1 MPAWREQ
8 EGERKNQ
15 RFPDGFRVLQGRQEF
30 ITYLEHS
37 SVRVWPSDQASHFE
51 THMHSAV
58 EIILP
63 SHGTCTYRIA
73 DQEYRVEA
81 EEILFIPSNQPHEL
95 VEDDN
100 VLRYLILFEPTP
112 FYSLLDMQQASP
124 ITQRLIYLQD
134 RSEVHQQV
142 SKLLHQ
148 LADCYFQRRPMWN
161 TMCYSYLLQVYALLA
176 GEYAEL
182 SDGDPEEEH
191 QSIDP
196 EIMNMAINYIG
207 EHYMENVSLEKVADF
222 AGYSKYYFSRTF
234 KKYFGIS
241 FSDYLLVKRINEAT
255 SLLIHTDK
263 PIGNVAK
270 DAGFGSVATFNR
282 LFRKHKNCT
291 PTRYRAIYGERLPR
305 EESW

>member
-1 MPAWREQ
+1 MAARRGSS
-8 EGERKNQ
+8 GETENK
-15 RFPDGFRVLQGRQEF
+15 RFPDGFRVLQGKQEF

-37 SVRVWPSDQASHFE
+37 SIRVWPSDRAGHFE

-63 SHGTCTYRIA
+63 SHGTCIYRVT
-73 DQEYRVEA
+73 DHEYRVEA
-81 EEILFIPSNQPHEL
+81 EEILIIPANQPHEL
-95 VEDDN
+95 IEDDN

-112 FYSLLDMQQASP
+112 FYSLLDMQQASQ
-124 ITQRLIYLQD
+124 ITQRLIYLRDQ
-134 RSEVHQQV
+134 SEVHQQV

-161 TMCYSYLLQVYALLA
+161 TICYSYLLQAYALLA
-176 GEYAEL
+176 AEYAGFAEGE
-182 SDGDPEEEH
+182 DEQEH

-207 EHYMENVSLEKVADF
+207 EHYMESVSLEQVADF

-263 PIGNVAK
+263 PIGNVAR

-282 LFRKHKNCT
+282 LFRRQKNCT
-291 PTRYRAIYGERLPR
+291 PTRYRAIYGERLPK